1 MYPHNSHICD
11 FETNYCDE
19 LVHFSYKICISFI
32 NFYFFLFLIFSS
44 AFCLF
49 IDKTVILES
58 RNNELTLRI
67 NETLPS
73 DVLCKIDCNFNC
85 KSYYI
90 EVKKDSQYVKYIQSG
105 DSIFKSRRP
114 NLSDDGTYVCIAEN
128 RKSENNFKLTI
139 LRKYK
144 SLILFRKWGICF

>member
-1 MYPHNSHICD
+1 MYPHNSHIWD
-11 FETNYCDE
+11 FEPNYCDE
-19 LVHFSYKICISFI
+19 LVHLSYKMCISFI
-32 NFYFFLFLIFSS
+32 NLFFKFLIFSS

-73 DVLCKIDCNFNC
+73 DVLCKIDCNFINC
-85 KSYYI
+85 KSSI
-90 EVKKDSQYVKYIQSG
+90 KVTRDSQYVRYIQSG
-105 DSIFKSRRP
+105 DSIFESRRP

-144 SLILFRKWGICF
+144 SLIPFKK